1 MPNIIV
7 FVKMPSTVRRLS
19 PLLLI
24 ILSLSFFACHALA
37 DGYQEGL
44 KRARKQNK
52 PIILYFFSKHC
63 PYCEMIERDT
73 FGDKEIQPTMKADT
87 VFIPID
93 VEIQPKLAATYSVR
107 GYPTTW
113 LLEPSGKRIAAVPGY
128 IPKKEFK
135 KILAYL
141 KGRHYTTM
149 TVWAFLRATP

>member
-1 MPNIIV
+1 
-7 FVKMPSTVRRLS
+7 
-19 PLLLI
+19 
-24 ILSLSFFACHALA
+24 
-37 DGYQEGL
+37 
-44 KRARKQNK
+44 
-52 PIILYFFSKHC
+52 
-63 PYCEMIERDT
+63 MIERDT